1 MLGALALSLGAV
13 RPAAHA
19 GCTSE
24 RSEPKWVSKTPRGY
38 QYHYAVGEAQ
48 ADAKGD
54 ALSGAIAN
62 GVGDLLRKG
71 KVRIASSTEI
81 RETTD
86 IDRKSG
92 SDGESYVE
100 RAKVKV
106 TDDLRIQ
113 VGEERVEGLEVV
125 ETFEE
130 DCGSVQVVRALV
142 RAKRIPP
149 LPGSPPNP
157 ALSAWVPS
165 LAQFQKEETTK
176 GVIILVG
183 ETALI
188 GSAVTFFL
196 LASDDL
202 SQAAAATRQADR
214 DFYNDRSVLRNTIGL
229 GAAVGAGALYVYN
242 LLDGM
247 LGPDTI
253 NYAALEAAP
262 GIGLAAAPLADG
274 AVLGLGG
281 SF

>member
-1 MLGALALSLGAV
+1 
-13 RPAAHA
+13 
-19 GCTSE
+19 
-24 RSEPKWVSKTPRGY
+24 
-38 QYHYAVGEAQ
+38 
-48 ADAKGD
+48 
-54 ALSGAIAN
+54 
-62 GVGDLLRKG
+62 
-71 KVRIASSTEI
+71 
-81 RETTD
+81 
-86 IDRKSG
+86 
-92 SDGESYVE
+92 
-100 RAKVKV
+100 
-106 TDDLRIQ
+106 
-113 VGEERVEGLEVV
+113 
-125 ETFEE
+125 
-130 DCGSVQVVRALV
+130 
-142 RAKRIPP
+142 
-149 LPGSPPNP
+149 
-157 ALSAWVPS
+157 
-165 LAQFQKEETTK
+165 
-176 GVIILVG
+176 VIILVG